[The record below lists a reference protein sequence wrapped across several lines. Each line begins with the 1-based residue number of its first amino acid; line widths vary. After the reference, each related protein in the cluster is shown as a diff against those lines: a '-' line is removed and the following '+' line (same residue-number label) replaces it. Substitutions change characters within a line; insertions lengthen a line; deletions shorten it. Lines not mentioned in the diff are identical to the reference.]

1 MRLSRQGG
9 EKVWTDLLD
18 EAGFPSPFM
27 PGALKTLA
35 EQVEALLRSLPAAG

>member
-18 EAGFPSPFM
+18 EAGFVPPFV
-27 PGALKTLA
+27 PGALATLA
-35 EQVEALLRSLPAAG
+35 TKVEALIDKIRV

>member
-9 EKVWTDLLD
+9 EKVWTELLE
-18 EAGFPSPFM
+18 EAGFPSPFA

-35 EQVEALLRSLPAAG
+35 EQVEALLSGLPAAG